1 MSDIKSIQDG
11 IKAES
16 AKALDEL
23 QALRDEIRLKI
34 HLAGAEGRDVWDK
47 LEPQLNQFE
56 QRVGNA
62 AEAAVEELKSTGSEL
77 KANLERF
84 YQSLRSRSES

>member
-1 MSDIKSIQDG
+1 MSDLKSIQEG

-16 AKALDEL
+16 SKVVDEL
-23 QALRDEIRLKI
+23 QTLRDEIRLKI
-34 HLAGAEGRDVWDK
+34 HLAGAEGRDAWDK

-62 AEAAVEELKSTGSEL
+62 AEAAAEELKATGSEL
-77 KANLERF
+77 KANFERF
-84 YQSLRSRSES
+84 YQSLRSRSDS